1 MNLKHLNVFL
11 EYHKLSICFLCDTF
25 KVLGEYQKKKEK
37 RQQDYFINYSERM
50 QKSFLS
56 SLLLIPIACHGPFT
70 KFLERIVFT
79 HCLQVLFSHS
89 LLNPLNVNQPRL
101 TGHVRLLASFWQ
113 IIVATKRGKWEFAIP
128 PLSHYQ
134 VIMKASFR
142 ANSDT
147 CTTLARKQAQ
157 KEYKNTKSLS
167 FQVVLTTACWKMS
180 LRQMTIF

>member
-1 MNLKHLNVFL
+1 MCF
-11 EYHKLSICFLCDTF
+11 LSITSFQFVFFVILSRYW
-25 KVLGEYQKKKEK
+25 GNIRKKKEK

-167 FQVVLTTACWKMS
+167 FQVS
-180 LRQMTIF
+180 